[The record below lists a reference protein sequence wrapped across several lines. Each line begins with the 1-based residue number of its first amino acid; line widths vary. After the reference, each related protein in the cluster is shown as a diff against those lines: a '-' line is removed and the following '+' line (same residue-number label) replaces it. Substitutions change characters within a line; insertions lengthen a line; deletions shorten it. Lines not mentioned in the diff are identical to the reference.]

1 MNHVTG
7 IRQDAYAN
15 KHSIHVE
22 EEKLERERG
31 YYLRPEVF
39 NQPDEQSVEWARY
52 PKMMREIKSRRQ
64 EAEMRRREKENDR

>member
-15 KHSIHVE
+15 NHRIPVE

-39 NQPDEQSVEWARY
+39 NQPEEKSVEWAR
-52 PKMMREIKSRRQ
+52 
-64 EAEMRRREKENDR
+64 

>member
-15 KHSIHVE
+15 KHRIPVE

-39 NQPDEQSVEWARY
+39 NQPEEKSVEWAR
-52 PKMMREIKSRRQ
+52 
-64 EAEMRRREKENDR
+64 

>member
-15 KHSIHVE
+15 KHRIHVE

-31 YYLRPEVF
+31 YHLRPEVF
-39 NQPDEQSVEWARY
+39 NQPEEKSIEWAR
-52 PKMMREIKSRRQ
+52 PEMKREIKSRRQ